1 MSPTPSGGAGRD
13 RAAAGLT
20 SHLDPEEAFDFMRQV
35 SKIGPTAGI
44 LLLGGLVGLAF
55 IARSGEASAN
65 SSPLPFEFAPS
76 QAQAA
81 PAAAPAPYFYGAG
94 AQGFGY
100 YVTPGL
106 QAATAAA
113 PVQVAARRPQTVGPG
128 ARNWA
133 TGSRVPLHR
142 PWLKSR
148 S

>member
-1 MSPTPSGGAGRD
+1 MS
-13 RAAAGLT
+13 L
-20 SHLDPEEAFDFMRQV
+20 M

-44 LLLGGLVGLAF
+44 LLLGVLVGLAF
-55 IARSGEASAN
+55 TARSGEAA
-65 SSPLPFEFAPS
+65 LL
-76 QAQAA
+76 AQAA
-81 PAAAPAPYFYGAG
+81 TAAAPAPYFYGAG

-100 YVTPGL
+100 YVTPQL

-113 PVQVAARRPQTVGPG
+113 PVQLAARRPQTVGPG